1 MCLQP
6 TACTVEQSVICAKWI
21 VRIEAY
27 ATTLEASA
35 GASTDSTDPTVQLLT
50 RMQCTPTG
58 MSCNLSFI
66 ASQVSQSAV
75 DCDQDLH
82 QINDI
87 SLDDDLNLFES
98 TGSLKIIF
106 VCFSIHFNRCPSVM
120 ETSGSCYC
128 VCFNCRRCQAIIQLA
143 LHAFPLHFLYSNLIF
158 VDKCALITPDV

>member
-106 VCFSIHFNRCPSVM
+106 VCFSIHFNRCPSAKEKVPHVIAYV
-120 ETSGSCYC
+120 SIVGDAKPL
-128 VCFNCRRCQAIIQLA
+128 FNLPYMLSRFTFCTVI
-143 LHAFPLHFLYSNLIF
+143 
-158 VDKCALITPDV
+158 

>member
-75 DCDQDLH
+75 DCDQDLQ

-87 SLDDDLNLFES
+87 SLDVDLNLFES

-106 VCFSIHFNRCPSVM
+106 VLYAFQYTLIDVLVQWRLAPHVIAYVSIVGVAKPLFNLPYMLSR
-120 ETSGSCYC
+120 
-128 VCFNCRRCQAIIQLA
+128 F
-143 LHAFPLHFLYSNLIF
+143 AFCTVI
-158 VDKCALITPDV
+158 